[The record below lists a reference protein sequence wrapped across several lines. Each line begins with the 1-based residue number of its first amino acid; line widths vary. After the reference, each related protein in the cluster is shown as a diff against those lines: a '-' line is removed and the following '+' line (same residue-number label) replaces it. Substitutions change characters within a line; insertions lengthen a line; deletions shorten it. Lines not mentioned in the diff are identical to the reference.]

1 MDFIPESEDEVIR
14 EALSQKLDRPLAN
27 LSNNVWRDSSQTKY
41 PTSSFHIGNSLRYK
55 NEEYYDMMY
64 LVDVNTNDPYSIK
77 FIIKFLRVNTMLVT
91 KEFLN
96 SMNLP
101 DIGSIK
107 ISSEDH
113 LYTKI

>member
-1 MDFIPESEDEVIR
+1 MVD
-14 EALSQKLDRPLAN
+14 
-27 LSNNVWRDSSQTKY
+27 
-41 PTSSFHIGNSLRYK
+41 
-55 NEEYYDMMY
+55 
-64 LVDVNTNDPYSIK
+64 LVDLNNNDLDSIK
-77 FIIKFLRVNTMLVT
+77 YMIRFLRVNTMLVT

>member
-1 MDFIPESEDEVIR
+1 MVELE
-14 EALSQKLDRPLAN
+14 
-27 LSNNVWRDSSQTKY
+27 
-41 PTSSFHIGNSLRYK
+41 
-55 NEEYYDMMY
+55 
-64 LVDVNTNDPYSIK
+64 DVNKNDTDRIK
-77 FIIKFLRVNTMLVT
+77 YIIKFLIGNTMLVT